1 MRIPGN
7 NRSCRRESQK
17 DRNPLLALTFHSG
30 RNLNTLGIFGVPN
43 ANRRHLLRTFWR
55 NVVVKNESGSE
66 LSKSTRRTKELIP
79 ELWDVP
85 EIFRKRLGDEVGR
98 QRAMISDGHLLIILH
113 EPPRPDDVNRDGRL
127 FWRSPAGEWRCY
139 DLDGGVKSLEAHLEQ
154 YTKRLDELD
163 TREEKASTADE
174 YFELLSELTTL
185 HRAARNQHT
194 AFQEARQ
201 QIDSRDLINFRD
213 RCYGIERLAELL
225 QIDSKNA
232 LDLTIARQAEEQ
244 AETSHHMALSAHRL
258 NVLAAFFF
266 PIATL
271 CAVFG
276 VNMETGLETLSP
288 PIPFLVT
295 LLAGLLIGVILKL
308 MVTRKPGRRDE
319 KRRTENR

>member
-1 MRIPGN
+1 MK
-7 NRSCRRESQK
+7 E
-17 DRNPLLALTFHSG
+17 
-30 RNLNTLGIFGVPN
+30 
-43 ANRRHLLRTFWR
+43 
-55 NVVVKNESGSE
+55 ESGSE
-66 LSKSTRRTKELIP
+66 LAKSTRRAKELIP
-79 ELWDVP
+79 ELWEVP
-85 EIFRKRLGDEVGR
+85 SSFRKRLGDEVGR
-98 QRAMISDGHLLIILH
+98 QRAMIDDGHLLIILH
-113 EPPRPDDVNRDGRL
+113 KPPRPDDTAREGRL
-127 FWRSPAGEWRCY
+127 FWRSPAGEWRCF
-139 DLDGGVKSLEAHLEQ
+139 DLDGEIKSLEAHFEQ
-154 YTKRLDELD
+154 YTRRLDELD
-163 TREEKASTADE
+163 AREAKAVTADE

-185 HRAARNQHT
+185 HRAARNQHS

-244 AETSHHMALSAHRL
+244 AETGHHMALSAHRL

-276 VNMETGLETLSP
+276 VNMDTGLEHLSP

-295 LLAGLLIGVILKL
+295 ILTGLLIGFILKL
-308 MVTRKPGRRDE
+308 MVTRTPSRRAE
-319 KRRTENR
+319 KR

>member
-1 MRIPGN
+1 MK
-7 NRSCRRESQK
+7 E
-17 DRNPLLALTFHSG
+17 
-30 RNLNTLGIFGVPN
+30 
-43 ANRRHLLRTFWR
+43 
-55 NVVVKNESGSE
+55 ESGSE
-66 LSKSTRRTKELIP
+66 LAKSTRRPKELIP

-85 EIFRKRLGDEVGR
+85 EIFRKRLGDQVGR
-98 QRAMISDGHLLIILH
+98 QRAMVSDGHLLIILH
-113 EPPRPDDVNRDGRL
+113 EPPRPDDVARDGRL
-127 FWRSPAGEWRCY
+127 FWRNPNGEWRCY
-139 DLDGGVKSLEAHLEQ
+139 DLEGQIKSLEAHFEQ
-154 YTKRLDELD
+154 YQKRLDELD
-163 TREEKASTADE
+163 AREEKAATADE

-185 HRAARNQHT
+185 HRAARNQHA

-258 NVLAAFFF
+258 NVLVALFF

-276 VNMETGLETLSP
+276 VNMETGLETLAP
-288 PIPFLVT
+288 PFPFIAT
-295 LLAGLLIGVILKL
+295 IFAGLIIGVVLKL
-308 MVTRKPGRRDE
+308 MVTRKPSRRSE
-319 KRRTENR
+319 KR